1 MSTIGVILLSL
12 VLILLNA
19 LAGELLYDAMN
30 AIHNRH
36 SGWFKNILILIVMLL
51 FETAA
56 ASWMPEHLGIEI
68 AFMEG
73 ELGGVLRSRAFLFN
87 LGVMLGFE
95 ALGFAW
101 ALIKAVWKKIRK
113 QENHPGWQL
122 FMYLA
127 VIALCAAAG
136 LWLINTETTAPNGPT
151 LWPDSVLL
159 AILLVTGVIT
169 AAVVYRFFRPAG
181 QPEAKGAAAGA
192 PKPSPAVPETDG
204 TRSAQRT
211 APAGNKGPTAAEAV
225 KSHNDPDQAALDAFE
240 RAIAEKSRL
249 LQAGKVE
256 EAIQTLIAATSLP
269 VDGIRK
275 ARLWNYLGQAYEK
288 IDSND
293 LALQCYE
300 TALTYDPD
308 RPSTHNNI
316 ALCHTWA
323 GRHAEAK
330 QYMDRTLALLPK
342 RAMENQGVFYSNAA
356 LVYGRG
362 GDRKRAEE
370 YLRLAAEKDTPAS
383 EIESIRKQLGLG

>member
-56 ASWMPEHLGIEI
+56 ASWMPEHLGLEI
-68 AFMEG
+68 TFMEG

-256 EAIQTLIAATSLP
+256 EAVQTLIAATSLP

-275 ARLWNYLGQAYEK
+275 ARLWNYLG
-288 IDSND
+288 
-293 LALQCYE
+293 
-300 TALTYDPD
+300 
-308 RPSTHNNI
+308 
-316 ALCHTWA
+316 
-323 GRHAEAK
+323 
-330 QYMDRTLALLPK
+330 
-342 RAMENQGVFYSNAA
+342 
-356 LVYGRG
+356 
-362 GDRKRAEE
+362 
-370 YLRLAAEKDTPAS
+370 
-383 EIESIRKQLGLG
+383 

>member
-12 VLILLNA
+12 VLVLLNA

-30 AIHNRH
+30 TIHNRR
-36 SGWFKNILILIVMLL
+36 SGWIKNILILIVMLL

-56 ASWMPEHLGIEI
+56 ASWMPDHLGLEI

-73 ELGGVLRSRAFLFN
+73 ELGGVLRSRAFLYN

-101 ALIKAVWKKIRK
+101 GLIKAVWKKIRK
-113 QENHPGWQL
+113 KENHPGWQV
-122 FMYLA
+122 FMYLV
-127 VIALCAAAG
+127 VIALCGAAG
-136 LWLINTETTAPNGPT
+136 LWLINTETAAPNGPA

-169 AAVVYRFFRPAG
+169 AAVVYRVFRPAG
-181 QPEAKGAAAGA
+181 RPEAKAAAGA
-192 PKPSPAVPETDG
+192 PKSAPAVPETDG
-204 TRSAQRT
+204 ARPAQRT
-211 APAGNKGPTAAEAV
+211 APAGNNGPAAAEAA

-240 RAIAEKSRL
+240 RAIADKNRL

-269 VDGIRK
+269 VDGARK
-275 ARLWNYLGQAYEK
+275 ARLWNNLGLAYEK
-288 IDSND
+288 INSND
-293 LALQCYE
+293 RALQCYE

-330 QYMDRTLALLPK
+330 QYMDRALALLPK